1 MTQPPRPRAELGAFL
16 RSRRER
22 LSPEALGLPL
32 APRRRTPGL
41 RRAEVAESA
50 GISASWYAWLEQGR
64 VRTSEQVLR
73 AVARALRLDE
83 AETAH
88 VVSFA
93 EDAAPPHSAPAG
105 WVSPNLRS
113 LVDAML
119 PHPAMV
125 IDPHWDL
132 LAWNAAYAALLTDL
146 ARLPAKRRNM
156 LWLVFRWPPC
166 RTLLV
171 DWEDEARALLGQ
183 FRARAAHQPDDPR
196 YAEIIEEIRT
206 DPSAARWLHERE
218 TAAFRPAVK
227 RFRHPHAGEL
237 RLKSV
242 KLAAVDEPGHHFLTY
257 LPDGPR
263 SEAALNRL
271 APAAFDGRPVQVD
284 SAFRPLGAPG
294 RTRLA
299 P

>member
-1 MTQPPRPRAELGAFL
+1 MSTSPQPRAELGAFL

-22 LSPEALGLPL
+22 LAPGALGLPV

-41 RRAEVAESA
+41 RRAEVAEAA

-73 AVARALRLDE
+73 AVARALRLDP

-88 VVSFA
+88 VLSFA
-93 EDAAPPHSAPAG
+93 EHPARDAPPRGAPAS

-125 IDPHWDL
+125 VDPHWDL
-132 LAWNAAYAALLTDL
+132 LAWNTSYAALLTDL

-166 RTLLV
+166 RALLA
-171 DWEDEARALLGQ
+171 DWEAEARCLLGQ
-183 FRARAAHQPDDPR
+183 FRARAAHYPDDPR
-196 YAEIIEEIRT
+196 YAEIIEEIGA
-206 DPSAARWLHERE
+206 DPCAARWLDQRE

-227 RFRHPHAGEL
+227 HFRHPVVGDL
-237 RLKSV
+237 RLRSV
-242 KLAAVDEPGHHFLTY
+242 KLAAVEEPGHHFLAY
-257 LPDGPR
+257 LPDD
-263 SEAALNRL
+263 
-271 APAAFDGRPVQVD
+271 PAAHEGLR
-284 SAFRPLGAPG
+284 ALTEA
-294 RTRLA
+294 
-299 P
+299 